1 MRQKGFRF
9 VIGCLPICLFMTFSI
24 FIAAPSPVQALI
36 TSISVES
43 ITLER
48 DPVVG
53 TSPAIQRYN
62 LIKIE
67 NAVGTV
73 VLFAGGNGKVGVG
86 DGQLSIG
93 YANFLVQSRF
103 YFAAEGFNVVVIDA
117 ATDFWQLP
125 DGLYGWRTSDEHL
138 SDISAVINDL
148 PNKLGETGPICLI
161 GTSRGTISVGAYA
174 AEKPSDSID
183 CIVLTSS
190 VTRFRASFPIAQNLL
205 DDVDIESINVP
216 VYLVAHENDLCDVT
230 PPSDVTVLK
239 SRLSVGSPKVKT
251 KIFDGGTTTLT
262 DECDPLA
269 AHGFFGI
276 EPNVVQD
283 IGKWIRKTIA
293 E

>member
-1 MRQKGFRF
+1 MKEKSVRF
-9 VIGCLPICLFMTFSI
+9 VSGFLPICLFII
-24 FIAAPSPVQALI
+24 FTGLVVAPSSAQALL
-36 TSISVES
+36 TSITVES

-53 TSPAIQRYN
+53 DLPVIQRYN

-67 NAVGTV
+67 DAVGTV
-73 VLFAGGNGKVGVG
+73 VLFAGGGGRVGVA
-86 DGQLSIG
+86 DWQLSIG
-93 YANFLVQSRF
+93 VANFLVQSRF

-117 ATDFWQLP
+117 ATDFFQLP

-174 AEKPSDSID
+174 AEIPSDSIN

-190 VTRFRASFPIAQNLL
+190 VTQFRASFPIAQNLL
-205 DDVDIESINVP
+205 DDVDLESINVP
-216 VYLVAHENDLCDVT
+216 VYLVAHHDDFCDVT
-230 PPSDVTVLK
+230 PLSDIKVLK
-239 SRLSVGSPKVKT
+239 SRLNVGSPKVDT
-251 KIFDGGTTTLT
+251 KIFNGGTTTLT
-262 DECDPLA
+262 SECNPLA

-276 EPNVVQD
+276 EPKVVED